1 MISTK
6 DLDKDL
12 GNYYRARVKVE
23 VSKVKSLTYI
33 VRARD
38 LQEADAKIKMFV
50 RKKTK
55 EQGIEDYILTIVS
68 ITDMKVKDFIA

>member
-6 DLDKDL
+6 DLEQDL

-38 LQEADAKIKMFV
+38 VQEADAKVKMFV
-50 RKKTK
+50 RKKTR

>member
-1 MISTK
+1 MITTK
-6 DLDKDL
+6 DLEQDL

-38 LQEADAKIKMFV
+38 VQEADAKIKMFV
-50 RKKTK
+50 RKKTR

>member
-6 DLDKDL
+6 NLEEDL

-50 RKKTK
+50 RKKTR